1 MPKSQEAQGQR
12 QPPNRKEL
20 FIMKRF
26 ITSLLIVLMAWS
38 PFQMAQAS
46 MIGTGQIVANQA
58 QSDRNTVLSFVE
70 RQEVAGQLQTL
81 GTDAASAKDRVNAMT
96 DEEVGALAQ
105 RIDSMPAGG
114 LHGAGS
120 LIVIAIVIG
129 VIWWAAGR
137 PGMTGR

>member
-1 MPKSQEAQGQR
+1 
-12 QPPNRKEL
+12 
-20 FIMKRF
+20 MKRL

-58 QSDRNTVLSFVE
+58 QSDRSTVLNFLE
-70 RQEVAGQLQTL
+70 RQDVAGQLQSL
-81 GTDAASAKDRVNAMT
+81 GTNAASAKDRVNAMT
-96 DEEVGALAQ
+96 DEEVASLA
-105 RIDSMPAGG
+105 RHIDSMPAGG

-120 LIVIAIVIG
+120 LLVIAIVIG

-137 PGMTGR
+137 PGVNR

>member
-1 MPKSQEAQGQR
+1 
-12 QPPNRKEL
+12 
-20 FIMKRF
+20 MKRLVV
-26 ITSLLIVLMAWS
+26 TSTLCRLLIVLMAWS

-46 MIGTGQIVANQA
+46 MIGTGQIVANQT
-58 QSDRNTVLSFVE
+58 QSDRATVLSFLQRE
-70 RQEVAGQLQTL
+70 DVAGRLQSL
-81 GTDAASAKDRVNAMT
+81 GTDTKSAQERVAAMT

-120 LIVIAIVIG
+120 LLVIAIVIG

-137 PGMTGR
+137 PGVNR

>member
-1 MPKSQEAQGQR
+1 
-12 QPPNRKEL
+12 
-20 FIMKRF
+20 MKRF
-26 ITSLLIVLMAWS
+26 VTSTLCRLLIVLMAWS

-58 QSDRNTVLSFVE
+58 QSDRSTVLNFLE
-70 RQEVAGQLQTL
+70 RQDVAGQLQSL

-96 DEEVGALAQ
+96 DQEVSTLARNIQ
-105 RIDSMPAGG
+105 AMPAGADSHSWRV
-114 LHGAGS
+114 LLVLVIIGA
-120 LIVIAIVIG
+120 

>member
-1 MPKSQEAQGQR
+1 
-12 QPPNRKEL
+12 
-20 FIMKRF
+20 MKRF
-26 ITSLLIVLMAWS
+26 ITSLLVVLMAWS

-58 QSDRNTVLSFVE
+58 QSDRTTVLNFLE
-70 RQEVAGQLQTL
+70 RQDVAGQLQSL

-96 DEEVGALAQ
+96 DQEVTALARNIQ
-105 RIDSMPAGG
+105 AMPAGG

-120 LIVIAIVIG
+120 LLVILIVIG

-137 PGMTGR
+137 PGMNNR

>member
-1 MPKSQEAQGQR
+1 
-12 QPPNRKEL
+12 
-20 FIMKRF
+20 MKRF
-26 ITSLLIVLMAWS
+26 VTSTLCRLLILLMAWS

-58 QSDRNTVLSFVE
+58 QSDRSTVLNFLE
-70 RQEVAGQLQTL
+70 RQDVAGQLQSF
-81 GTDAASAKDRVNAMT
+81 GTDATSAKDRVNAMT

-114 LHGAGS
+114 LHGAAS
-120 LIVIAIVIG
+120 LLVIAIVIG

-137 PGMTGR
+137 PGMASR

>member
-1 MPKSQEAQGQR
+1 
-12 QPPNRKEL
+12 
-20 FIMKRF
+20 
-26 ITSLLIVLMAWS
+26 MAWS

-58 QSDRNTVLSFVE
+58 QSDRNTVLNFLE

-120 LIVIAIVIG
+120 LLVIAIVIG

>member
-1 MPKSQEAQGQR
+1 
-12 QPPNRKEL
+12 
-20 FIMKRF
+20 MKRLV
-26 ITSLLIVLMAWS
+26 TSTLSRLLIVLMAWS

-58 QSDRNTVLSFVE
+58 RSDRATVLNFLQ
-70 RQEVAGQLQTL
+70 RQDVAGRLQSL
-81 GTDAASAKDRVNAMT
+81 GTDTKSAQERVAAMT

-137 PGMTGR
+137 PGMNR

>member
-1 MPKSQEAQGQR
+1 
-12 QPPNRKEL
+12 
-20 FIMKRF
+20 MKRF
-26 ITSLLIVLMAWS
+26 VTSTLCRLLILLMAWS

-58 QSDRNTVLSFVE
+58 QSDRTKVLSFLE
-70 RQEVAGQLQTL
+70 RQDVTGQLQSL

-120 LIVIAIVIG
+120 LLVIAIVIG

-137 PGMTGR
+137 PGVNR